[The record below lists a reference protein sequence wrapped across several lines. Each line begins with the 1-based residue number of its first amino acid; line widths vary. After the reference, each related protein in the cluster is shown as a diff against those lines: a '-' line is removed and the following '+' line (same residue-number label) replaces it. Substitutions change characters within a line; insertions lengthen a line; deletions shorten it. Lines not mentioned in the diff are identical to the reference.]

1 MNKFL
6 KYNQREPLKGD
17 RKISYSQF
25 AMYSTCPKHWE
36 LAYVKGLRTFSQSIH
51 TIFGTAF
58 HETLQNYLTVMF
70 EQSVVKA
77 NEIDINKYLADQ
89 MHSLYK
95 EAVEKMDGN
104 HFSTPKELNEFYSDG
119 IAILDWFKKKRG
131 QYFSAKNEE
140 LLGIEVPIYHPV
152 NDTNDVVMMLGYL
165 DIVVRD
171 KRDGKVTIIDIKTST
186 MGWNKYQKADK
197 TKTSQLVLYKK
208 YFAEQYGYDVENIDI
223 KYMIVKRKLI
233 EGAMFPQ
240 KRITEFMPA
249 SGKPTRNKLTTEIKG
264 FVDSSFNVDGSFKL
278 DRNFPAIAGKN
289 NKHCKWCEF
298 KDQPD
303 LCPKQERI
311 KG

>member
-6 KYNQREPLKGD
+6 KYNQREPVKGD
-17 RKISYSQF
+17 KKISYSQY
-25 AMYSTCPKHWE
+25 AMYSSCPKHWE
-36 LAYVKGLRTFSQSIH
+36 LAYVKGLRTFNQSIH

-58 HETLQNYLTVMF
+58 HETVQNYLTVMF

-77 NEIDINKYLADQ
+77 NQIDINKYLADQ

-95 EAVEKMDGN
+95 DAVEKMDGK
-104 HFSTPKELNEFYSDG
+104 HFSTERELNEFYSDG
-119 IAILDWFKKKRG
+119 VAILDWFKKKRG

-152 NDTNDVVMMLGYL
+152 NDTNDKVMMLGYL

-171 KRDGKVTIIDIKTST
+171 KRDGKITIIDIKTST

-208 YFAEQYGYDVENIDI
+208 YFAEQYGFDVEKIDI
-223 KYMIVKRKLI
+223 KYMIMKRKLI
-233 EGAMFPQ
+233 DGAMFPQ
-240 KRITEFMPA
+240 KRVTEFMPA
-249 SGKPTRNKLTTEIKG
+249 SGKPTRNKLASSIKS
-264 FVDSSFNVDGSFKL
+264 FVDLNFTPDGSYINKEHV
-278 DRNFPAIAGKN
+278 AVAGKN

-298 KDQPD
+298 KDQLD
-303 LCPKQERI
+303 LCPKINRI
-311 KG
+311 KE

>member
-6 KYNQREPLKGD
+6 KYNQREPKKGD
-17 RKISYSQF
+17 KKISYSQF
-25 AMYSTCPKHWE
+25 AMYSSCPKHWE
-36 LAYVKGLRTFSQSIH
+36 LAYVKGLRTFNQSIH

-104 HFSTPKELNEFYSDG
+104 HFSTQRELNEFYSDG
-119 IAILDWFKKKRG
+119 VAILDWFKKKRG

-186 MGWNKYQKADK
+186 MGWNKYQKSDK

-208 YFAEQYGYDVENIDI
+208 YFAEQYGFDVEKIDI
-223 KYMIVKRKLI
+223 KYMIMKRKLI

-240 KRITEFMPA
+240 KRVTEFMPA
-249 SGKPTRNKLTTEIKG
+249 SGKPTRNKLASSIKS
-264 FVDSSFNVDGSFKL
+264 FVDLNFAPDGSYIDKQHV
-278 DRNFPAIAGKN
+278 AVAGKN

-298 KDQPD
+298 KDQLD
-303 LCPKQERI
+303 LCPKANRI
-311 KG
+311 KE

>member
-6 KYNQREPLKGD
+6 KYNQREPEKGD
-17 RKISYSQF
+17 KKISYSQF

-36 LAYVKGLRTFSQSIH
+36 LGYVKGLRTFSQSIH

-95 EAVEKMDGN
+95 EAVDKMDGN

-119 IAILDWFKKKRG
+119 VAILDWFKKKRG

-208 YFAEQYGYDVENIDI
+208 YFAEQYGFDVEKIDI
-223 KYMIVKRKLI
+223 KYMIMKRKLI
-233 EGAMFPQ
+233 DGAMFPQ
-240 KRITEFMPA
+240 KRVTEFMPA
-249 SGKPTRNKLTTEIKG
+249 SGKPTRNKLASSIKS
-264 FVDSSFNVDGSFKL
+264 FVDLNFASDGSYL
-278 DRNFPAIAGKN
+278 DKPNVAVAGKN
-289 NKHCKWCEF
+289 NKNCKWCEF
-298 KDQPD
+298 KNQFD
-303 LCPKQERI
+303 LCPKEARI
-311 KG
+311 KE

>member
-6 KYNQREPLKGD
+6 KYNQREPKKGD
-17 RKISYSQF
+17 KKISYSQF

-36 LAYVKGLRTFSQSIH
+36 LAYVKNLRTFSQSIH

-70 EQSVVKA
+70 EQSVTKA

-95 EAVEKMDGN
+95 EAVEKIGG
-104 HFSTPKELNEFYSDG
+104 HFSTQRELNEFYSDG

-140 LLGIEVPIYHPV
+140 LLGIEIPIYHPV
-152 NDTNDVVMMLGYL
+152 NNTNDIVMMLGYL

-171 KRDGKVTIIDIKTST
+171 KRDNKITIIDIKTST
-186 MGWNKYQKADK
+186 RGWNKYQKADK

-208 YFAEQYGYDVENIDI
+208 YFAEQYGFDVENIDI

-233 EGAMFPQ
+233 DGAMFPQ

-249 SGKPTRNKLTTEIKG
+249 SGKPTRNKLANSIKS
-264 FVDSSFNVDGSFKL
+264 FVDLNFDSDGSYIDKQH
-278 DRNFPAIAGKN
+278 AAVAGKN
-289 NKHCKWCEF
+289 NKNCKWCEF
-298 KDQPD
+298 KDQPT
-303 LCPKQERI
+303 LCAPHKRI
-311 KG
+311 KE

>member
-6 KYNQREPLKGD
+6 KYNQREPVKGD
-17 RKISYSQF
+17 RKISYSQY

-104 HFSTPKELNEFYSDG
+104 HFSTQRELNEFYSDG
-119 IAILDWFKKKRG
+119 VAILDWFKKKRG

-186 MGWNKYQKADK
+186 MGWNKYQKSDK

-208 YFAEQYGYDVENIDI
+208 YFAEQYGFDVEKIDI
-223 KYMIVKRKLI
+223 KYMIMKRKLI

-240 KRITEFMPA
+240 KRVTEFMPA
-249 SGKPTRNKLTTEIKG
+249 SGKPTRNKLASSIKS
-264 FVDSSFNVDGSFKL
+264 FVDLNFAPDGSYMEKEHV
-278 DRNFPAIAGKN
+278 AVAGKN

-298 KDQPD
+298 KDQLD
-303 LCPKQERI
+303 LCPKANRI
-311 KG
+311 KE

>member
-6 KYNQREPLKGD
+6 KFNQREPAPGD
-17 RKISYSQF
+17 KKISYSQY
-25 AMYSTCPKHWE
+25 AMYDTCPKHWE

-58 HETLQNYLTVMF
+58 HETVQNYLTVMF
-70 EQSVVKA
+70 EQSVTAA

-95 EAVEKMDGN
+95 EAVEKMAS
-104 HFSTPKELNEFYSDG
+104 HFSTKQELNEFYSDG

-131 QYFSAKNEE
+131 VYFSPKNQE

-152 NDTNDVVMMLGYL
+152 NKTNDKVMMLGYL

-171 KRDGKVTIIDIKTST
+171 KRDGKITIIDIKTST

-197 TKTSQLVLYKK
+197 TKISQLVLYKK
-208 YFAEQYGYDVENIDI
+208 YFAEQYGFDVEKIDI

-233 EGAMFPQ
+233 EGSMFAQ
-240 KRITEFMPA
+240 KRITEFSPA
-249 SGKPTRNKLTTEIKG
+249 SGTPTRNKLAGSIQE
-264 FVDSSFNVDGSFKL
+264 FVDSSFNNNGEYIDKIY
-278 DRNFPAIAGKN
+278 PAAAGKN
-289 NKHCKWCEF
+289 NKNCKYCEF
-298 KDQPD
+298 KDQFD
-303 LCPKQERI
+303 LCPKESRI
-311 KG
+311 KE

>member
-6 KYNQREPLKGD
+6 KYNQREPVKGD
-17 RKISYSQF
+17 KKISYSQY
-25 AMYSTCPKHWE
+25 AMYSSCPKHWE
-36 LAYVKGLRTFSQSIH
+36 LAYVKGLRTFNQSIH

-58 HETLQNYLTVMF
+58 HETVQNYLTVMF

-77 NEIDINKYLADQ
+77 NQIDINKYLADQ

-95 EAVEKMDGN
+95 EAVEKMGGE
-104 HFSTPKELNEFYSDG
+104 HFSSPRELNEFYSDG

-152 NDTNDVVMMLGYL
+152 NETNDKVMMLGYL

-171 KRDGKVTIIDIKTST
+171 KRDGKITIIDIKTST

-208 YFAEQYGYDVENIDI
+208 YFAEQYGFDVEKIDI
-223 KYMIVKRKLI
+223 KYMIMKRKLI
-233 EGAMFPQ
+233 DGAMFPQ
-240 KRITEFMPA
+240 KRVTEFMPA
-249 SGKPTRNKLTTEIKG
+249 SGKPTRNKLTASIKS
-264 FVDSSFNVDGSFKL
+264 FVDLNFAPDGSYIDKEHV
-278 DRNFPAIAGKN
+278 AVAGKN

-298 KDQPD
+298 KDQLD
-303 LCPKQERI
+303 LCPKINRI
-311 KG
+311 KE

>member
-6 KYNQREPLKGD
+6 KYNQRNPLPD
-17 RKISYSQF
+17 ERRISYSQF

-36 LAYVKGLRTFSQSIH
+36 LAYVKNLRTFSQSIH

-70 EQSVVKA
+70 EQSVKSA

-89 MHSLYK
+89 MYSGYK
-95 EAVEKMDGN
+95 EAVDKMDG
-104 HFSTPKELNEFYSDG
+104 HFSTERELNEFYSDG
-119 IAILDWFKKKRG
+119 VAILDWFKKRRG

-140 LLGIEVPIYHPV
+140 LIGIEVPIYHPV
-152 NDTNDVVMMLGYL
+152 NETNDKVMMLGYL

-171 KRDGKVTIIDIKTST
+171 KRDGKITIIDIKTST
-186 MGWNKYQKADK
+186 MGWNKYQKSDK

-208 YFAEQYGYDVENIDI
+208 YFAEQYGFDVEKIDI

-240 KRITEFMPA
+240 KRITDFMPA
-249 SGKPTRNKLTTEIKG
+249 SGKPTRNKLAKSIES
-264 FVDSSFNVDGSFKL
+264 FVDLNFKEDGSFMTK
-278 DRNFPAIAGKN
+278 DHVAVAGKN
-289 NKHCKWCEF
+289 NKNCKWCEF
-298 KDQPD
+298 KDQPT
-303 LCPKQERI
+303 LCPPHKRI
-311 KG
+311 KE

>member
-6 KYNQREPLKGD
+6 KYNQRDPLPDD
-17 RKISYSQF
+17 RKISYSQY

-36 LAYVKGLRTFSQSIH
+36 LAYVKNLRTFSQSIH

-70 EQSVVKA
+70 NESVKKA

-95 EAVEKMDGN
+95 EAVEKMGE
-104 HFSTPKELNEFYSDG
+104 HFSTKRELNEFYSDG

-131 QYFSAKNEE
+131 AYFSAKNEE
-140 LLGIEVPIYHPV
+140 LLGIEIPIYHPV
-152 NDTNDVVMMLGYL
+152 NDTNNKVMMLGYL
-165 DIVVRD
+165 DVVIRD
-171 KRDGKVTIIDIKTST
+171 KRNNKITIIDIKTST
-186 MGWNKYQKADK
+186 RGWNKWQKADK

-208 YFAEQYGYDVENIDI
+208 YFAEQYGFDVEKIDI

-240 KRITEFMPA
+240 KRITEFAPA
-249 SGKPTRNKLTTEIKG
+249 SGKPTRNKLANSIQS
-264 FVDSSFNVDGSFKL
+264 FVDSSFKEDGSFNL
-278 DRNFPAIAGKN
+278 DREYPAVAGKN
-289 NKHCKWCEF
+289 NKNCKYCEF
-298 KDQPD
+298 KDRLD
-303 LCPKQERI
+303 LCPRANRI
-311 KG
+311 KV